1 MSNCLFSSTI
11 LYDITLSAILLSP
24 LLFTNS
30 IICLPTQKNNC
41 ADEFTILF
49 GLLWAGSIID
59 AIPIAILVLLY
70 WKIIS
75 FIRHQL
81 TNQTITIQQRQKRE
95 LPVIRRLFIVI
106 AITTV
111 SELPAFIYTF
121 VMLCTRMESDVDYR
135 LMWLLISSG
144 LLGSSIFIILLTPE
158 IKTIL
163 VNNRLAFL

>member
-1 MSNCLFSSTI
+1 MILPLVYFISSAT
-11 LYDITLSAILLSP
+11 LLSP

-30 IICLPTQKNNC
+30 IIYFPTQNNC
-41 ADEFTILF
+41 FIKSTNVFAIF
-49 GLLWAGSIID
+49 WAGSVIYL
-59 AIPIAILVLLY
+59 IPIAIIAFLY

-106 AITTV
+106 AITTI

-163 VNNRLAFL
+163 VNNRVAFL